1 MAYNICF
8 SFANDWPVVS
18 SNKWNPME
26 YWNRSGATTTQA
38 ATVST
43 SGKPTTSAPTSPG
56 LTSGEPKILNVSS
69 LLLPLYSILYH

>member
-1 MAYNICF
+1 MAHF
-8 SFANDWPVVS
+8 SFVNDWPVVS
-18 SNKWNPME
+18 NNKWNPME

-43 SGKPTTSAPTSPG
+43 SGKPTTSGP
-56 LTSGEPKILNVSS
+56 TSGEPTILTVMS

>member
-1 MAYNICF
+1 
-8 SFANDWPVVS
+8 
-18 SNKWNPME
+18 ME

-56 LTSGEPKILNVSS
+56 PTSGEPKTLTVTS

>member
-1 MAYNICF
+1 
-8 SFANDWPVVS
+8 
-18 SNKWNPME
+18 ME

-56 LTSGEPKILNVSS
+56 PTSGEPQIKIFLTVTS